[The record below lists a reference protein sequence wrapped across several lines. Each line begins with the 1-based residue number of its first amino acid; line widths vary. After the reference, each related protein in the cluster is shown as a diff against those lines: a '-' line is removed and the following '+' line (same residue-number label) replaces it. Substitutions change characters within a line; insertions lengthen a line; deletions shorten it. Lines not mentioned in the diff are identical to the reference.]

1 MKGPLFMFTIE
12 KYNANPT
19 LDFAAEE
26 LKKYLRMMMPRC
38 GEIPIHLNLEKITD
52 DTHSEFK
59 LGLMDTFGLDI
70 SDAEVVELDDIVY
83 IDANEKGGIIA
94 GSNPT
99 ALLIAVY
106 RYLRFCGCRW
116 LFPGIDGER
125 IPMIQS
131 LPEVKYRKK
140 ADYRYRGQCNEGA
153 ESQQCMM
160 ETIDFTPKIGMNT
173 YMLEFDN
180 PATYY
185 VSYYEHSQ
193 NPLREPEPVTN
204 DTVLQW
210 KRQCEVEIQK
220 RGLHFH
226 DMGHGWT
233 AEPLGICS
241 VGGWKSEDEDIVPEE
256 SVQYLAQINGERKLF
271 KGVPLNTNVCMSNPE
286 ARAKIAS
293 YVADYAEKQNNVDF
307 LHIWLADATGNH
319 CECENCTQKDTSD
332 WYIILLNE
340 IDAELTRRNLKSHL
354 VFIVYTDTLWAPQH
368 ETLKNTERFTMLFA
382 PISRIYTQTYTMDAD
397 TEHLTPYGRNHC
409 EYPKRM
415 QDCLGYLSKW
425 HEQWKGDSFVYEY
438 HFWIHQYC
446 DPSGLVHAR
455 YLHDDI
461 VGLKKHRLMGSVED
475 GSQRS
480 FFPTGFSYYVYGET
494 LFDSSVSYDELLEDY
509 FSHAFGEEWKQ
520 VVSYLQELS
529 RYLDFEY
536 FSRLKGLNG
545 TEFYNPEYAD
555 KAARVR
561 PLTDAFSGVIAKN
574 RIQPYRASTVS
585 WQLLEIHREYVNLLS
600 DVIQCKAVG
609 DDAGA
614 NQALETLRNVMGAKE
629 IYIERYYDQ
638 HMAFHS
644 LKRFYTE

>member
-1 MKGPLFMFTIE
+1 MYTIE
-12 KYNANPT
+12 KYTAHPT
-19 LDFAAEE
+19 VDFAAEE

-38 GEIPIHLNLEKITD
+38 GEIPISLNLDRNCQEGSFTI
-52 DTHSEFK
+52 
-59 LGLMDTFGLDI
+59 GLMEDFGLDT
-70 SDAEVVELDDIVY
+70 SDATVIELDDIVY
-83 IDANEKGGIIA
+83 IDTTEKGGIIA
-94 GSNPT
+94 GSNPG

-116 LFPGIDGER
+116 LFPGIDGEQ
-125 IPMIQS
+125 IPIVKK
-131 LPEVKYRKK
+131 LPPVTYRKL

-185 VSYYEHSQ
+185 VKYYEHSQ
-193 NPLREPEPVTN
+193 NPMRTPEPVTY
-204 DTVLQW
+204 DTILQW

-233 AEPLGICS
+233 AEPFGISS
-241 VGGWKSEDEDIVPEE
+241 VGGWNHENENIVPEE
-256 SVQYLAQINGERKLF
+256 SKKYLALIHGERKLYG
-271 KGVPLNTNVCMSNPE
+271 GVPLNTNICMSNPE
-286 ARAKIAS
+286 ARDIIAS

-319 CECENCTQKDTSD
+319 CECENCIQKDTAD

-340 IDAELTRRNLKSHL
+340 IDAELTRRGLKSHL
-354 VFIVYTDTLWAPQH
+354 VFIVYTDTLWAPQT
-368 ETLKNTERFTMLFA
+368 EQLKNTERFTMLFA
-382 PISRIYTQTYTMDAD
+382 PISRIYTQTYEMDAD

-409 EYPKRM
+409 GYPSHMK
-415 QDCLGYLSKW
+415 DCLGYLSKW

-438 HFWIHQYC
+438 HFWLHQYC
-446 DPSGLVHAR
+446 DPTNLVHAK

-494 LFDSSVSYDELLEDY
+494 LFDSSRTYEELLEDY
-509 FSHAFGEEWKQ
+509 FSHAFGTEWKQ
-520 VVSYLQELS
+520 VVEYLQKLAECLPF
-529 RYLDFEY
+529 DY
-536 FSRLKGLNG
+536 FSKLKGLKG
-545 TEFYNPEYAD
+545 TAFYNPEYAE
-555 KAARVR
+555 KAKPVR
-561 PLTDAFSGVIAKN
+561 SITEAFTEVIQKN
-574 RIQPYRASTVS
+574 KVQPSRAASVS
-585 WQLLEIHREYVNLLS
+585 WQLLDLHREYVNRLA
-600 DVIQCKAVG
+600 DMVQCKAVG
-609 DDAGA
+609 DDEGA
-614 NQALETLRNVMGAKE
+614 NRVLDALKEYMGIRE

-638 HMAFHS
+638 HMAFYSLNRFHS
-644 LKRFYTE
+644 